1 MEGCV
6 YNRLPLQEASVNFFS
21 SLKNYLEGGESAVF
35 TWLIATKAKIQGP
48 YQQNYHIST
57 MYRILPEVAKENLNV
72 HLTSIGSEN
81 NKEMKKKKTV
91 NSMTVNSSVISS
103 RFQEQKSLWR

>member
-6 YNRLPLQEASVNFFS
+6 YNRLPLLEASVNFFS
-21 SLKNYLEGGESAVF
+21 SLKNYLEGGGSAVF

-57 MYRILPEVAKENLNV
+57 TYRKLRILPEVSKENLNV

-81 NKEMKKKKTV
+81 NREMKKKKTV
-91 NSMTVNSSVISS
+91 NSSVISS
-103 RFQEQKSLWR
+103 HFQEQKSLWR

>member
-1 MEGCV
+1 
-6 YNRLPLQEASVNFFS
+6 
-21 SLKNYLEGGESAVF
+21 
-35 TWLIATKAKIQGP
+35 
-48 YQQNYHIST
+48 

-81 NKEMKKKKTV
+81 NREMKKKKTV

-103 RFQEQKSLWR
+103 RFQEQKSL